1 MLNLTR
7 VIDNIKVR
15 VHGVKLYIHEIKNVS
30 ALESR
35 IRTIYELEGI
45 VKGIDE
51 EIKVMYAKIALACGN
66 PEKVKQFMRFL
77 KKDSHRVDFLQA
89 YIAGKKSYLAGEE
102 REVGF
107 KNYLRKLL
115 RSPENVRFSNRF
127 QECFSTII
135 SLIEYDDLREDFSWF
150 VEEYRDMYSMV
161 NDHIDEFFELGYEYM
176 QLPPKKRRHIPSH
189 IITLEIDGE
198 EYFIDL
204 RKSSACGL

>member
-45 VKGIDE
+45 VEESDE
-51 EIKVMYAKIALACGN
+51 AIKTMQAKITLACGN
-66 PEKVKQFMRFL
+66 PEEIKRLMGFL
-77 KKDSHRVDFLQA
+77 KMDSHRVDFLQA
-89 YIAGKKSYLAGEE
+89 YNEGKKSYLAGEE
-102 REVGF
+102 MEVGF
-107 KNYLRKLL
+107 TNYFRKLCMSL
-115 RSPENVRFSNRF
+115 ENIEFNKQF
-127 QECFSTII
+127 QDCFSKIV
-135 SLIEYDDLREDFSWF
+135 SLIQYEELREIVSLL
-150 VEEYRDMYSMV
+150 VEEYRHMYCKV

-176 QLPPKKRRHIPSH
+176 QLPPKKKRHIPSH
-189 IITLEIDGE
+189 IIPLEIDGE

-204 RKSSACGL
+204 KKSSACGL